1 MTKYGEE
8 YHASTRKNRA
18 VKIKKRSPL
27 GESRGSFRK
36 ARCAY
41 LVFADLFKSC
51 GLNAKA
57 EDIDSLNE
65 IVK

>member
-1 MTKYGEE
+1 MAKNT
-8 YHASTRKNRA
+8 TRQHVKTELKN
-18 VKIKKRSPL
+18 KKRSPL

-65 IVK
+65 LVK